1 LTKAFLKLSGEDS
14 GSRAAAIESLVLSS
28 SLETGMGEGAV
39 LLSAVVAEDEEAS
52 DDCRGGTDCPW
63 GLGDEAPS
71 IEKLA

>member
-52 DDCRGGTDCPW
+52 DDCRGGTD
-63 GLGDEAPS
+63 
-71 IEKLA
+71 